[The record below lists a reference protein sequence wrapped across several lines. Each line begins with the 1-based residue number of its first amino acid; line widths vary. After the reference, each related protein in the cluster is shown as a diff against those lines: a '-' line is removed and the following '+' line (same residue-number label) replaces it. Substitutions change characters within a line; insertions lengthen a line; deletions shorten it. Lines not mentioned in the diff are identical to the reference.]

1 MIFFLFQGGFS
12 SIAKRRLLFLG
23 LDNAGKTT
31 ILKAMSCEN
40 ITTIAP
46 TRGFNVKQLQK
57 NNMELDIWDIGGQRA
72 LRPYWANYYNK
83 VNGIVWV
90 IDSADSR
97 RMEETG
103 IELSALLDEEKLA
116 GVPLLILANKQDL
129 AIAVSP
135 DEVSLF
141 SNSRLQ

>member
-1 MIFFLFQGGFS
+1 
-12 SIAKRRLLFLG
+12 
-23 LDNAGKTT
+23 
-31 ILKAMSCEN
+31 MSCEDP
-40 ITTIAP
+40 TTIAP

-57 NNMELDIWDIGGQRA
+57 NNMELNIWDIGGQRA

-103 IELSALLDEEKLA
+103 IELSSLLDEEKLA
-116 GVPLLILANKQDL
+116 GVPLVILANKQDL
-129 AIAVSP
+129 ATAASP
-135 DEVSLF
+135 DEVF
-141 SNSRLQ
+141 FFFNNRLQLI